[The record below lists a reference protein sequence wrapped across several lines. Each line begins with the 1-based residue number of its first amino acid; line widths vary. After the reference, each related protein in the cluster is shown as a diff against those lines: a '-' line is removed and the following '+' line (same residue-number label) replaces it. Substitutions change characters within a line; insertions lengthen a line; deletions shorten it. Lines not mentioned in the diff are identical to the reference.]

1 MLRPRLSL
9 GRKRKR
15 NPTHFG
21 QHPVSSASRN
31 NQNGSAGAQPSYVTP
46 SVNGATYPTATP
58 TGYYGAP
65 VNGTNG
71 MYVAQPISTQPVVPG
86 QTTTYPVA
94 TPYVPAKP

>member
-15 NPTHFG
+15 NQTHFV

-46 SVNGATYPTATP
+46 SVNGAAYPTATP

-65 VNGTNG
+65 ANGTNG
-71 MYVAQPISTQPVVPG
+71 VYVAQPISTQPVVPG
-86 QTTTYPVA
+86 QTTTYPMA
-94 TPYVPAKP
+94 TPYVPAKL

>member
-15 NPTHFG
+15 NQTHFV

-46 SVNGATYPTATP
+46 SVNGAAYPTATP

-65 VNGTNG
+65 ANGTNG
-71 MYVAQPISTQPVVPG
+71 VYVAQPISTQPVVPG
-86 QTTTYPVA
+86 QTTTYPMA